1 MPKTSLD
8 QLIKPAT
15 SERIIASARR
25 HFFAHGFRSV
35 TMDDLA
41 HELGMSKKTLYACFR
56 AKSLLLKAVLEDK
69 FQNIETDL
77 HRITADCS
85 DISRVLHDLLACLQ
99 RHTGEIQPP
108 FVRDIQRERPELFAM
123 VETRRRVLIR
133 RYFGKFFDRARTA
146 GMIRKDIA
154 APLITEMLL
163 GSVQAILNPGKMT
176 ELGLT
181 PKTGFSAIITVI
193 LEGVLTQTGR
203 PRS

>member
-108 FVRDIQRERPELFAM
+108 FVRDIQRERPELFAI
-123 VETRRRVLIR
+123 VENRRRVLIR

>member
-1 MPKTSLD
+1 MPTSSLE
-8 QLIKPAT
+8 QSINPAT
-15 SERIIASARR
+15 SQRIIASARR

-41 HELGMSKKTLYACFR
+41 GELGMSKKTLYAGFR

-69 FQNIETDL
+69 FKNIDTDL

-108 FVRDIQRERPELFAM
+108 FVRDIQREPEVFMM
-123 VETRRRVLIR
+123 VENRRRILIR
-133 RYFGKFFDRARTA
+133 RYFGKFFDQARKT

-154 APLITEMLL
+154 ATLITEMLL
-163 GSVQAILNPGKMT
+163 GSVQAILNPAKMT

-181 PKTGFSAIITVI
+181 PKTGFTAIITVI
-193 LEGVLTQTGR
+193 LEGVLTQTRR